1 MQTFLFLLIIGIGFG
16 IVYLLWIRPW
26 QLRWG
31 ASDEE
36 VLQAMPGD
44 EIVERPTFNATRGV
58 TINARPED
66 IWPWLV
72 QIGIRRAGWYS
83 YDWLD
88 NLGKPSAEQIL
99 PEFQHLKIGDLVPLS
114 PDGKQGFWVK
124 ELELNQWMLWWD
136 KQGGASWLWALDPI
150 DEDRTRLITRVRVRY
165 AWFSPAL
172 MFHLLIEFADIVMM
186 RKCMLGIRRRAE
198 RLADQRRQGLPG
210 VHYPGE
216 LQEQGVASPSPVA

>member
-1 MQTFLFLLIIGIGFG
+1 MDNLIFALILGTVLG

-26 QLRWG
+26 ELRWG
-31 ASDEE
+31 ANDEE
-36 VLQAMPGD
+36 VLRVMPGD

-88 NLGKPSAEQIL
+88 NLGKPSAEQVL
-99 PEFQHLKIGDLVPLS
+99 PELQDLKAGDLIPLS

-124 ELELNQWMLWWD
+124 ELELNEWMLWWD
-136 KQGGASWLWALDPI
+136 KQGGASWLWALDSI

-165 AWFSPAL
+165 AWF
-172 MFHLLIEFADIVMM
+172 
-186 RKCMLGIRRRAE
+186 
-198 RLADQRRQGLPG
+198 
-210 VHYPGE
+210 
-216 LQEQGVASPSPVA
+216 